1 MHLLTQQADIRQ
13 REWGEVRRFGLEG
26 WETVRRQ
33 WEQLQVQLRLRREVW
48 RKEHAKLLST
58 LMRESFAEERQR
70 SPVADE
76 SSSADA
82 LKSQRSVVKSEVNG
96 STEPSKTLDSLM
108 VEKSSSVAEKSKP
121 WSPTGQSTS
130 PRAVVSMH
138 IQ

>member
-1 MHLLTQQADIRQ
+1 
-13 REWGEVRRFGLEG
+13 
-26 WETVRRQ
+26 
-33 WEQLQVQLRLRREVW
+33 
-48 RKEHAKLLST
+48 
-58 LMRESFAEERQR
+58 MRESFAEERQR